1 MNVEQGRTVEDQDLF
16 EDFNI
21 WFKQILWLK

>member
-21 WFKQILWLK
+21 WFKQILLLK